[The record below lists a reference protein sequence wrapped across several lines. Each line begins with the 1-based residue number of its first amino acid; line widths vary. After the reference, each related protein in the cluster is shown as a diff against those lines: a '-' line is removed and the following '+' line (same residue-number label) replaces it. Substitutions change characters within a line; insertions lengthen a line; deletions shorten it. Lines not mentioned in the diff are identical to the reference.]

1 MVIMPTF
8 ISTKISFMKN
18 LFFLFIS
25 LVLISSC
32 DKKADCPPE
41 NQPQID
47 KDIIQKYIADHNLEN
62 VIEDSS
68 GIFYKITKEGN
79 GYHPGAKATVT
90 VKYKG
95 YFTDD
100 NTPFD
105 ETTNEPATFPLS
117 NLIEGW
123 QIGIPKLKPDGKG
136 LFLIPSALAYGCKG
150 SGKIQA
156 NTVLIFEIELVT
168 FE

>member
-1 MVIMPTF
+1 MR
-8 ISTKISFMKN
+8 N
-18 LFFLFIS
+18 LFLFFIS
-25 LVLISSC
+25 LLVISSC
-32 DKKADCPPE
+32 EKEADCPAE
-41 NQPQID
+41 NQAQLD
-47 KDIIQKYIADHNLEN
+47 KEIIQKYITDNNLEN
-62 VIEDSS
+62 VIEDES

-79 GYHPGAKATVT
+79 GYHPGSSASVT

-95 YFTDD
+95 YQTDGKV
-100 NTPFD
+100 FD
-105 ETTNEPATFPLS
+105 ETGNSPATFALS

-123 QIGIPKLKPDGKG
+123 KIGIPKLKPNGKG

-150 SGKIQA
+150 QGSILP